1 MKNKFLFFLLI
12 FVSLIPVLDFFR
24 PGLPLTHDGRDHV
37 VRIAS
42 FYQSLS
48 EGNIIPRWAGN
59 LNRRY
64 GHPVLM
70 FFYPFSSYS
79 GSFFRFLGFSFVN
92 STKLVFGL
100 GFILS
105 AVFMYLWIKEIWG
118 SSAGGVAGLIYILAP
133 YRFVD
138 LYVRGAIGECTAFL
152 WPPLICYFLLKLSR
166 CFKRRYL
173 VGASLSLSGLIL
185 SHNALSLMFLPIIFA
200 YMVYLILH
208 SRKKFLFS
216 VLYSLV
222 SIFGF
227 SLSAF
232 FWVPA
237 FFEAKYTLRDIVM
250 KGFFG
255 GFESFSRL
263 IWSSWNYGGTGQLSV
278 QIGILQWL
286 IMIIAPFLIWQFFKQ
301 KKKEWSFLLF
311 LLTVFWLAVFLIL
324 PVSRFVYL
332 KISLLRKFQFA
343 WRFLSLAIFPP
354 AVFSG
359 ALIAILPF
367 KKQRLAVFGFLI
379 AALLLTKNYWQPKNF
394 LYKDETFYT
403 QFEKGTT
410 NDTGESAP
418 RWSIRFME
426 QFPQAPIEVIQ
437 GKAEIKE
444 INRLTN
450 KHIYQIKAAEKTR
463 IVENTLYFPGWRVL
477 VNNQEVEVEFQD
489 PAYRGLMT
497 FWIETG
503 DYQVEVVFG
512 ETKLRL
518 FADLISLGG
527 LICLL
532 ALVGVWPR
540 VHSGRVDK

>member
-1 MKNKFLFFLLI
+1 MKIKSLFLLLLI
-12 FVSLIPVLDFFR
+12 IISLIPLLDFFR
-24 PGLPLTHDGRDHV
+24 PGLALTHDGRDHV

-48 EGNIIPRWAGN
+48 EGNLAPRWAGN

-70 FFYPFSSYS
+70 FFYPFSSYL
-79 GSFFRFLGFSFVN
+79 GSLFKFLGFSFVF
-92 STKLVFGL
+92 STKMVFVI

-105 AVFMYLWIKEIWG
+105 GVFMYLWIKELWG
-118 SSAGGVAGLIYILAP
+118 EKAGFTAGLIYMFAP

-166 CFKRRYL
+166 EAKYGYL
-173 VGASLSLSGLIL
+173 AGASLSLAGLIL
-185 SHNALSLMFLPIIFA
+185 SHNALSLMFLPVILGYAA
-200 YMVYLILH
+200 YLWLG
-208 SRKKFLFS
+208 SRQKSLDAMR
-216 VLYSLV
+216 YSLV
-222 SIFGF
+222 AVFGF
-227 SLSAF
+227 VLSAF

-255 GFESFSRL
+255 GFESVSRL
-263 IWSSWNYGGTGQLSV
+263 VWSSWNYGGTGQFSV
-278 QIGILQWL
+278 QAGALQWL
-286 IMIIAPFLIWQFFKQ
+286 MILAAPFLIWRFFKQ
-301 KKKEWSFLLF
+301 KKKEWLF
-311 LLTVFWLAVFLIL
+311 LSLMFICFWLAIFLIL
-324 PVSRFVYL
+324 PASGFIYDC
-332 KISLLRKFQFA
+332 IGLLRKFQFA
-343 WRFLSLAIFPP
+343 WRFLSLAVLPP
-354 AVFSG
+354 AIFAG
-359 ALIAILPF
+359 AVIASLPE
-367 KKQRLAVFGFLI
+367 KKQT
-379 AALLLTKNYWQPKNF
+379 AALMIFLVLALWLNKNF
-394 LYKDETFYT
+394 YHSKEFLYRDEAFYT
-403 QFEKGTT
+403 QFTEGTT

-426 QFPQAPIEVIQ
+426 QFPAGPMEVIEGQ
-437 GKAEIKE
+437 AEIEE
-444 INRLTN
+444 IKRLTN
-450 KHIYQIKAAEKTR
+450 CHLYQVKAGMPTR

-497 FWIETG
+497 FWLDPGEH
-503 DYQVEVVFG
+503 QVEVVFG

-527 LICLL
+527 LVGLL
-532 ALVGVWPR
+532 TLGVILELR
-540 VHSGRVDK
+540 KTR